1 MPFLIYCVIL
11 VSLMLEYAIY
21 FHKLNNYSFQGI
33 KRHVGHN
40 TYTCMYNDS
49 VILKAIIDFNFN
61 CRRRAISMVNLKKP
75 KEKPLKSARQSK
87 WDVSCVQ
94 WNQVPSHL
102 NLFVT
107 AVSYLVSI
115 KLRKLCNRLSQ
126 RKFLHRKFLNR

>member
-1 MPFLIYCVIL
+1 
-11 VSLMLEYAIY
+11 MLEYAIY
-21 FHKLNNYSFQGI
+21 FHKLNNYLFQGI
-33 KRHVGHN
+33 KRHVGFN
-40 TYTCMYNDS
+40 TYTCMYKDS
-49 VILKAIIDFNFN
+49 VILKAIIDFNFY

-115 KLRKLCNRLSQ
+115 KKIV
-126 RKFLHRKFLNR
+126 